1 VNVPASRLAWSRL
14 DSYRGPRPDPSQR
27 LISVTSL
34 INAPRIV
41 RLTALHRH
49 EMPPAEP
56 GTDTWA
62 LLGTAVHAALEA
74 SKDCPDVPPPLHR
87 ELRWETT
94 VTVDGVQWTIS
105 GQDDVLEADGTL
117 WDYKVTS
124 GYSVSDGKKATGD
137 WASQL
142 NVLRWGLERSGAVPR
157 GTVKALAVWAILRDW
172 NATQAGR
179 DSEYPQSQEVAV
191 PLPLWSEE
199 SVQNYVEGRIRL
211 HEAARHS
218 LPLCTAEE
226 RWAKDAGFAVMKTR
240 TSTRATALL
249 TTRDAAERYL
259 AEMLGGKGFI
269 EERPGK
275 SVRCAKYCRIR
286 DFCDQFKKELDR
298 G

>member
-1 VNVPASRLAWSRL
+1 MIPASRLAWSRL

-41 RLTALHRH
+41 RLTALHRDAL
-49 EMPPAEP
+49 PIAEP

-74 SKDCPDVPPPLHR
+74 SAACPDVPPPIHR
-87 ELRWETT
+87 ELRCETT

-124 GYSVSDGKKATGD
+124 SYSVADGRKATGD

-142 NVLRWGLERSGAVPR
+142 NVLRWLLERSGAVPR
-157 GTVKALAVWAILRDW
+157 GTVRSLAVWAILRDW
-172 NATQAGR
+172 SATQAAR
-179 DSEYPQSQEVAV
+179 DESYPQGQEVGI
-191 PLPLWSEE
+191 PLPLWSDE
-199 SVQNYVEGRIRL
+199 SVQSYVEGRIRL

-218 LPLCTAEE
+218 LPLCTPEE
-226 RWAKDAGFAVMKTR
+226 RWARDAGFAVMKTK
-240 TSTRATALL
+240 TSTRATAVLQ
-249 TTRDAAERYL
+249 TREAAERYL
-259 AEMLGGKGFI
+259 AEVLDGKGII

-275 SVRCAKYCRIR
+275 SVRCARFCRVSN
-286 DFCDQFKKELDR
+286 FCDQFKSTLDR
-298 G
+298 A